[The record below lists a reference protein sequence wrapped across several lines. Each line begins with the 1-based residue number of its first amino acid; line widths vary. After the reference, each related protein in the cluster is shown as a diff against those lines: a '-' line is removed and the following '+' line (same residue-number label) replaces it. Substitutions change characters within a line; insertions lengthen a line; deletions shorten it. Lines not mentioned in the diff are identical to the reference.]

1 MLEITCCGSNLI
13 VVQDELDMCII
24 FQDAGEDVT
33 ITETSTFSE
42 ITETDD
48 SDTDFSPR
56 KVKDK
61 FKESYFSYFGISF
74 CIFIHISIG

>member
-1 MLEITCCGSNLI
+1 
-13 VVQDELDMCII
+13 MCII

-56 KVKDK
+56 KVRN
-61 FKESYFSYFGISF
+61 FQSYFSYLS
-74 CIFIHISIG
+74 ST